1 MEMETQRKKN
11 NLESNT
17 TWFGSLEG
25 NFGTVWNEKTI
36 KEVTLETDKLEV
48 LKGMF

>member
-1 MEMETQRKKN
+1 MESSTV
-11 NLESNT
+11 
-17 TWFGSLEG
+17 WFGSPQG

-48 LKGMF
+48 MKGMC